1 MHIIEVKD
9 VGKVKQEAKTM
20 EISRI
25 SSKGQVTIPVDI
37 RKRLNL
43 KEGDKVVFIEVDDKV
58 FIENASLVAIK
69 RMGKVMEGKGEKVGI
84 KNEEDVVALVKEV
97 RKELW
102 EKNYENND

>member
-1 MHIIEVKD
+1 
-9 VGKVKQEAKTM
+9 M

-25 SSKGQVTIPVDI
+25 SSKGQVTIPIDI

-43 KEGDKVVFIEVDDKV
+43 REGDKVVFVEEDDRV
-58 FIENASLVAIK
+58 FIANASLVALK
-69 RMGKVMEGKGEKVGI
+69 RMEKVMKGKAEKAGI
-84 KNEEDVVALVKEV
+84 KNEDDVVALVKEV